1 MLVIVGFWSYTR
13 ACVQAAGGAL
23 AVGGG
28 AAYAYRKKKERDEL
42 WNHLDDEW
50 YYQEDE

>member
-1 MLVIVGFWSYTR
+1 MTAFGLWLTSPPQV
-13 ACVQAAGGAL
+13 AGGAL

-28 AAYAYRKKKERDEL
+28 AAYAYKKKKERDEI
-42 WNHLDDEW
+42 WSHLDDEW